1 MQVVLRKD
9 VENLGLRDEVVT
21 VARGYA
27 RNYLLPRGLAELATP
42 GLVAEMARREATHAR
57 HQARTLEEA
66 EALASSLTSTELRLD
81 AKAGPTG
88 SLFGSITAT
97 NVADELWTQRK
108 VRIDRRK
115 LTVAPI
121 KRIGR
126 YAAQLELF
134 AGVTAELRLVVVPEG
149 GELPPETE
157 TPIEEPAST
166 ESSSI
171 SDLPAVEASPSPAS
185 DELPE
190 PDSLTS

>member
-66 EALASSLTSTELRLD
+66 QALASSLESSELRLD
-81 AKAGPTG
+81 VKAGTTG

-115 LTVAPI
+115 LTLAPI

-126 YAAQLELF
+126 YTASLELF
-134 AGVTAELRLVVVPEG
+134 AGVTAELRLITVPEG
-149 GELPPETE
+149 GVLPPEAE
-157 TPIEEPAST
+157 DPVEEPAPSDVP
-166 ESSSI
+166 SI
-171 SDLPAVEASPSPAS
+171 PAVEESTSQAS
-185 DELPE
+185 DGFVET
-190 PDSLTS
+190 DGQTS

>member
-42 GLVAEMARREATHAR
+42 GLVAEMARREATQTR
-57 HQARTLEEA
+57 HQARTLDEA
-66 EALASSLTSTELRLD
+66 HALASSLESAELRFD
-81 AKAGPTG
+81 VKAGPTG

-108 VRIDRRK
+108 LRIDRRK
-115 LTVAPI
+115 VALAPI

-126 YAAQLELF
+126 YTAPLEVF

-149 GELPPETE
+149 GSLPV
-157 TPIEEPAST
+157 EERAPQ
-166 ESSSI
+166 
-171 SDLPAVEASPSPAS
+171 
-185 DELPE
+185 E
-190 PDSLTS
+190 PDAADVSGGPAASESTPAPIDDQSATDSSVS